1 MCKIASVVGREI
13 LDSRGNPTVE
23 VEIFTNEDKLGR
35 AMVPSG
41 ASTGEHEA
49 VELRDGD
56 KKRYHGLGVL
66 KAVNNV
72 NTEIRQLLV
81 GMNPLDQE
89 NIDRA
94 LIELD
99 GTPNKRRLGANA
111 ILGASVAVAKAA
123 ARHYDIPLYRYLGGA
138 AARVIPVPM
147 FNILNGGMH
156 ADNNVDM
163 QEFMICPTG
172 FPSFREAL
180 RAGSEIFRALGQVL
194 KKQGYFIGVG
204 DEGGYAPNLK
214 SNAEAFEKLIEAIE
228 LAGYK
233 PGGDVWIALDAA
245 ANSFYKDGNYRLEAV
260 GKTFDTA
267 GLIKVYCEWADMYP
281 LICIEDGLAENDW
294 EGFIELTR
302 QLGDRIQ
309 ITGDDIYVTNVERLR
324 EGIRRRAS
332 NSILIKLNQIG
343 TVSETLLTMRTAFCS
358 EMTCVVSHRSGETED
373 PAIAHL
379 AVATNCGM
387 IKAGAPN
394 RSERLA
400 KYNELLRIEESLET
414 SEYPG
419 IEVFNARAARNG
431 GR

>member
-1 MCKIASVVGREI
+1 MCKIAAVVGREV
-13 LDSRGNPTVE
+13 LDSRSNPTVE
-23 VEIFTNEDKLGR
+23 VEVLTNGEKIGR
-35 AMVPSG
+35 ATVPSG

-56 KKRYHGLGVL
+56 KSRYRGLGVL
-66 KAVNNV
+66 NAVKNV
-72 NTEIRQLLV
+72 NTEIRELLV

-99 GTPNKRRLGANA
+99 GTPNKGRLGANA
-111 ILGASVAVAKAA
+111 ILGASIAVAKAA
-123 ARHYDIPLYRYLGGA
+123 AQHYDIPLYRYLGGA
-138 AARVIPVPM
+138 AAHVMPVPM
-147 FNILNGGMH
+147 FNILNGGVH
-156 ADNNVDM
+156 ADNNVDI

-180 RAGSEIFRALGQVL
+180 RAGSEIFHALARVL
-194 KKQGYFIGVG
+194 KKQGHTTDVG
-204 DEGGYAPNLK
+204 NEGGYAPNLK
-214 SNAEAFEKLIEAIE
+214 SNAEAFEKLIEAID

-233 PGGDVWIALDAA
+233 PGGDVWIAIDAA

-260 GKTFDTA
+260 GKTFDSA
-267 GLIKVYCEWADMYP
+267 GLIKIYCEWADIYP

-302 QLGDRIQ
+302 LLGDRIQ
-309 ITGDDIYVTNVERLR
+309 IVGDDIYVTDVDKLR
-324 EGIRRRAS
+324 EGIRRKAS
-332 NSILIKLNQIG
+332 NSILIKFNQIG
-343 TVSETLLTMRTAFCS
+343 TVSETLLTMRTAFRS

-373 PAIAHL
+373 SAIAHL

-394 RSERLA
+394 RGERLV
-400 KYNELLRIEESLET
+400 KYNELLRIEEALET
-414 SEYPG
+414 SEYAG
-419 IEVFNARAARNG
+419 MDAFNADVGKNG
-431 GR
+431 G